1 MEIEEIDLPLYS
13 IEVTEDIAS
22 KIRIFAE
29 MGVFAMK
36 SGSVE
41 IHFDPLGNV
50 SQVVSH
56 IHRKVIHKPV
66 ISTLDKMS
74 VL

>member
-1 MEIEEIDLPLYS
+1 MIEPTLYS

-22 KIRIFAE
+22 KIRTFAE

-41 IHFDPLGNV
+41 IHFDSFGNV

-56 IHRKVIHKPV
+56 THRKVIHTKS
-66 ISTLDKMS
+66 ISTMDK
-74 VL
+74 LKI

>member
-1 MEIEEIDLPLYS
+1 MIEPTLYS
-13 IEVTEDIAS
+13 IEVTEDIAK
-22 KIRIFAE
+22 KIRTFAE

-41 IHFDPLGNV
+41 IHFDALGNV

-56 IHRKVIHKPV
+56 IHRKVIHTRPS
-66 ISTLDKMS
+66 STLDK
-74 VL
+74 VKI

>member
-1 MEIEEIDLPLYS
+1 MQTSESILYS

-41 IHFDPLGNV
+41 VHFDALGNV

-56 IHRKVIHKPV
+56 IHRKVIPMQKV
-66 ISTLDKMS
+66 STIPKMS
-74 VL
+74 L